1 MFACSFL
8 MPESPRFLMYKGRH
22 EEALDVLQ
30 RMHGDH
36 EDETFYLRECHQIR
50 AQIELESEQKIGI
63 KTILTRRSLRK
74 RFLLVVGYAFSCM

>member
-1 MFACSFL
+1 
-8 MPESPRFLMYKGRH
+8 MYKGRH
-22 EEALDVLQ
+22 DEALAVLQ

-36 EDETFYLRECHQIR
+36 EDETFYLREFHQIR

-74 RFLLVVGYAFSCM
+74 RFLLVVGYAFSCMYVEYMKCCKQLV